1 MKKQINQI
9 KRMQRLAGLITE
21 NEYNE
26 SLMNEE
32 SAYINMD
39 SEYPDQ
45 ITLVSKEDG
54 EYDGTTTDGVVTF
67 ATTLEQ
73 PDNIDDM
80 SYEKIFNTYAPD
92 IFKFISDNGG
102 DWNAGSDY
110 VAVEITLDKLKKLFP
125 TK

>member
-1 MKKQINQI
+1 
-9 KRMQRLAGLITE
+9 
-21 NEYNE
+21 
-26 SLMNEE
+26 MNEE